1 MRLLRFSALV
11 VLAALALPT
20 APPVAAQQ
28 GSLIDPKLL
37 DPNTWYAMAGRAM
50 ASAIQIARDETLKAG
65 TQPIPPAIKAALAQ
79 AFPAEMLERVTYR
92 VGKEGSLAIQAF
104 QYGDIQAMT
113 LIDVIVF
120 QKEQDA
126 LTNAGLWAHE
136 LTHVRQYD
144 AWGVEEFARR
154 YTQNYKEIED
164 EAYGFQAQF
173 EQKMGAKP
181 PAAPRG

>member
-1 MRLLRFSALV
+1 MRRWTIHAIV
-11 VLAALALPT
+11 VLAALAATP
-20 APPVAAQQ
+20 AAAQQ

-37 DPNTWYAMAGRAM
+37 DPGTWYAMAGRAM

-65 TQPIPPAIKAALAQ
+65 TQPIPADIKAALAG
-79 AFPAEMLERVTYR
+79 AFPAEMLERVRYR

-120 QKEQDA
+120 QKEEDA
-126 LTNAGLWAHE
+126 LANAGLWAHE

-154 YTQNYKEIED
+154 YTRNYKEIED

-173 EQKMGAKP
+173 EQKMGIR
-181 PAAPRG
+181 PRG

>member
-1 MRLLRFSALV
+1 MRSSRLHALI
-11 VLAALALPT
+11 VLAALALPA
-20 APPVAAQQ
+20 APAAAQQ
-28 GSLIDPKLL
+28 GSLIDPRLL
-37 DPNTWYAMAGRAM
+37 DPNTWYAMASRAL
-50 ASAIQIARDETLKAG
+50 ASAIQMAREETLKAG
-65 TQPIPPAIKAALAQ
+65 THPIPPAIKSALAQ

-126 LTNAGLWAHE
+126 LTNVGLWAHE
-136 LTHVRQYD
+136 LIHVRQYD
-144 AWGVEEFARR
+144 TWGVEEFARR
-154 YTQNYKEIED
+154 YTQNHKEIED

-173 EQKMGAKP
+173 EQKMGTKP
-181 PAAPRG
+181 PTGPRG